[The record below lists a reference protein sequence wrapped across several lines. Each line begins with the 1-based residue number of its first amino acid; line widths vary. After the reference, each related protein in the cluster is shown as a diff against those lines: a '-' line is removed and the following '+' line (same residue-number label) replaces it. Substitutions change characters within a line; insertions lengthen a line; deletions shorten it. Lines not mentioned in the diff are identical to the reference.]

1 VGTNAK
7 SRDEIGQ
14 KRSKIYALSFP
25 IIFFVLGN
33 DTLGNVTVKKNDT
46 SKTKP
51 SDRNVSISIDNG
63 TSNRKHRNREW
74 TYMQHVRNQMSDQQS
89 NRNITTLYAH
99 TITNHLSQTTTKF
112 CRQQVSVTAANLPAR
127 LLATVVSAC
136 WGMRVRTEVIYV
148 GLYYWTMLGLGVT

>member
-1 VGTNAK
+1 MRRVGMKLVKNDRRYMHYHFLSYFLYSET
-7 SRDEIGQ
+7 I
-14 KRSKIYALSFP
+14 RSETLQLKKI
-25 IIFFVLGN
+25 
-33 DTLGNVTVKKNDT
+33 DT